1 MFYAFKGMV
10 PVVDPSA
17 FVHPQANVTGDVWIG
32 KNVYIGPGAVLR
44 GDWGRI
50 TIKEGSNVQE
60 NCIIHSFP
68 DGAVMVGNPAKMVKQ
83 MSEKDIAWKTE
94 GTQWYQRLP
103 KECHDTLTPCQPL
116 QEGDL
121 NRPRSSG
128 GFEPKS

>member
-68 DGAVMVGNPAKMVKQ
+68 GKDVILEKSAHVGHGAIIHGAFLGETA
-83 MSEKDIAWKTE
+83 SLE
-94 GTQWYQRLP
+94 
-103 KECHDTLTPCQPL
+103 
-116 QEGDL
+116 
-121 NRPRSSG
+121 
-128 GFEPKS
+128 